1 MKDTSNVR
9 QVFGPTVS
17 TKPECIDRVNAP
29 AFAQGTWK
37 NMAEVDAG
45 AKTIHGAGRNKI
57 NTNMNQPTDQR
68 LRPIHDLLISL

>member
-9 QVFGPTVS
+9 QVSGRTVS
-17 TKPECIDRVNAP
+17 TKPERIDQVNAP

-37 NMAEVDAG
+37 NLAEVDAG

-57 NTNMNQPTDQR
+57 NTNINQPTDQR
-68 LRPIHDLLISL
+68 LRRIHDLLTSL